1 MSAVK
6 PQNGLYRIAI
16 CHYLIAALFF
26 LALAILFLFSVEEL
40 SGHYFQPK
48 ILALTHIAALG
59 WGSIIIFGT
68 LYQLLPFI
76 LETRLFSLKLSW
88 LSLAF
93 FVPGVILLVYCFWV
107 FNPGVYM
114 QIASFLL
121 FAAVVSFDLNVFLTV
136 KDRKQ
141 DSMVTEFILTSC
153 LWLSLTV
160 LLGGLMVFNFTFS
173 FLPKDHLQFLRLH
186 AHMGIAGWF
195 LMLIIGV
202 SAKLLP
208 MFLVSKYQKTH
219 LLSYSYYLINAALL
233 LFILDGYFYGINFKT
248 YVISFLGVL
257 GICFYLAFVYQC
269 VTTRIRANIDLPMVQ
284 TLGSFVLLGL
294 AILTLPFLLYY
305 HLKQHPLATN
315 LSVFYGVLI
324 FMGWIS
330 SLISGQTFK
339 ILPYIVWLKCYE
351 HLTGKVKTPM
361 PADLINNSLLNLQF
375 VAFLVFL
382 LSFMTGFLLS
392 SDILKYLAAGSLLLM
407 ALCYSIHVLC
417 LLLHPIKTEKYEPSR
432 SINEI

>member
-1 MSAVK
+1 
-6 PQNGLYRIAI
+6 
-16 CHYLIAALFF
+16 
-26 LALAILFLFSVEEL
+26 
-40 SGHYFQPK
+40 
-48 ILALTHIAALG
+48 
-59 WGSIIIFGT
+59 
-68 LYQLLPFI
+68 
-76 LETRLFSLKLSW
+76 
-88 LSLAF
+88 
-93 FVPGVILLVYCFWV
+93 
-107 FNPGVYM
+107 
-114 QIASFLL
+114 
-121 FAAVVSFDLNVFLTV
+121 
-136 KDRKQ
+136 
-141 DSMVTEFILTSC
+141 
-153 LWLSLTV
+153 
-160 LLGGLMVFNFTFS
+160 
-173 FLPKDHLQFLRLH
+173 
-186 AHMGIAGWF
+186 
-195 LMLIIGV
+195 
-202 SAKLLP
+202 
-208 MFLVSKYQKTH
+208 
-219 LLSYSYYLINAALL
+219 
-233 LFILDGYFYGINFKT
+233 
-248 YVISFLGVL
+248 VISFLGVL